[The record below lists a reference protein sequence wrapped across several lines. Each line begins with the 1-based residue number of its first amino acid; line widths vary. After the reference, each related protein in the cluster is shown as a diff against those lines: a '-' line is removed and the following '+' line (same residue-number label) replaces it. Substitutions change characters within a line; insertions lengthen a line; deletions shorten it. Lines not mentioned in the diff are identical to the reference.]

1 MKAPGGLFIRRF
13 FLPTVIAG
21 ALATGCGASD
31 EGDGDT
37 NLDGG
42 SDGAAGSGAVG
53 GGVGGSGAGGSDVGG
68 SAGGMGEGAALGEE
82 LCPAAGPEVGI
93 DIGDQLPSFTV
104 KSCDGAD
111 VSLDELCGANG
122 LWIFAA
128 HGWCPIC
135 QSVSGDQEAVVDA
148 HASEGLVAVTVIV
161 ETAQQAPPDASYCAL
176 WRDTYG
182 LEDVYTLYDPS
193 GALLELWPNG
203 SSSLHAFVNRDRII
217 TGKLEHTSNA
227 AAIETQIAQALAP

>member
-1 MKAPGGLFIRRF
+1 MASLVGSMGPMGPLSAR
-13 FLPTVIAG
+13 TVLAA
-21 ALATGCGASD
+21 ALAIGCGGG
-31 EGDGDT
+31 GDGDAPAEGSS
-37 NLDGG
+37 DGG
-42 SDGAAGSGAVG
+42 AGTGAAGGAIG
-53 GGVGGSGAGGSDVGG
+53 GGSGGSGGEAGG
-68 SAGGMGEGAALGEE
+68 AGASLGAEQCPDPGAGAA
-82 LCPAAGPEVGI
+82 PVGVE
-93 DIGDQLPSFTV
+93 IGDQLPSFTV
-104 KSCDGAD
+104 KACDGTD
-111 VSLDELCGANG
+111 VSLDELCGAKA

-148 HASEGLVAVTVIV
+148 HASDGLVAVTVIV
-161 ETAQQAPPDASYCAL
+161 ETAQQAPPDAAYCAL

-182 LEDVYTLYDPS
+182 LEDVYTLYDPT

-203 SSSLHAFVNRDRII
+203 SSSLHAFVNRDRVI